1 MKTKRLSPTERK
13 KEICTAAMHL
23 FKKKGFIHTTMEDV
37 IGETSLSKG
46 GVYYYYKNTTD
57 ILYDLMKEGMA
68 YRIHVIEETL
78 DELTK
83 GQEAYFLATK
93 MVEKIIDDNPY
104 MEVYVQF
111 LLAKKN
117 SPKLESLFKSLQEET
132 RVEFSK
138 LLSPLPKAFL
148 EDEAYDFLTFVLNAL
163 IIGSEELSAR
173 ESFTKNKTYLTK
185 MLFMLLEQKG

>member
-1 MKTKRLSPTERK
+1 M
-13 KEICTAAMHL
+13 
-23 FKKKGFIHTTMEDV
+23 
-37 IGETSLSKG
+37 
-46 GVYYYYKNTTD
+46 
-57 ILYDLMKEGMA
+57 
-68 YRIHVIEETL
+68 
-78 DELTK
+78 
-83 GQEAYFLATK
+83 
-93 MVEKIIDDNPY
+93 
-104 MEVYVQF
+104 
-111 LLAKKN
+111 
-117 SPKLESLFKSLQEET
+117 FKSLQEET